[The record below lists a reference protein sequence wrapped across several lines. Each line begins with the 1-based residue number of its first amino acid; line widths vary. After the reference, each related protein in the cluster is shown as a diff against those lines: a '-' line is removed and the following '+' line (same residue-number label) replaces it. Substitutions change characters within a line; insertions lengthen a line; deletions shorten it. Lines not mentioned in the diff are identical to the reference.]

1 MNDLLIMNVRCHTF
15 TEDQSEHSVWIQ
27 NGQIVSFDPSS
38 QQLSSNVPRVDGGG
52 RLLTAGLID
61 LHIHGIEQW
70 LFESGPDALVDGV
83 NALAKYG
90 VTTVLPTLY
99 RVMSED
105 QFEVLSTL
113 SEALDN
119 CLGVN
124 VAGFHLEG
132 PFLKLSGAGAQTRD
146 GDVAYLDRLIEATQ
160 GRISAMSIS
169 PDTPGVLPVIR
180 HLVKQG
186 IAVFMTHTQADV
198 DQTLAAIEA
207 GARHA
212 THFYDVFPAPEI
224 IEAGVRP
231 VGCVETILA
240 DPKVSVDFIADGVH
254 VHPMAIKMALATK
267 GADGVILITDANIGA
282 GLGEGVYDTP
292 WGFTVRVREGDAAR
306 IDLPGDR
313 RHGSLAGSALTMPRG
328 IANLRQ
334 WLKIP
339 DDQVWAMATR
349 NPAHRMGWLNKG
361 VLTVGSDADLVI
373 WDDDDQGLR
382 PWKTFVG
389 GRCVFNVGGK

>member
-27 NGQIVSFDPSS
+27 NGQIASYDPLP
-38 QQLSSNVPRVDGGG
+38 QQHSSNIPRVDGGG

-70 LFESGPDALVDGV
+70 LFESGPDVLIQGV
-83 NALAKYG
+83 NALASQG

-105 QFEVLSTL
+105 QLSML
-113 SEALDN
+113 SMLADALDD
-119 CLGVN
+119 CMDVN
-124 VAGFHLEG
+124 VPGFHLEG
-132 PFLKLSGAGAQTRD
+132 PFLKLAGAGAQTRV
-146 GDVAYLDRLIEATQ
+146 GDVAYLDRLIDAAK

-169 PDTPGVLPVIR
+169 PDAPEILPVIR
-180 HLVKQG
+180 HLVKHG
-186 IAVFMTHTQADV
+186 IVVFMTHTQADV
-198 DQTLAAIEA
+198 DQTLAAIDA

-224 IEAGVRP
+224 TEAGARP

-254 VHPMAIKMALATK
+254 VHPMAIKMALAAK
-267 GADGVILITDANIGA
+267 GDSGVILITDANIGA

-292 WGFTVRVREGDAAR
+292 WGFAVRVREGDAAR
-306 IDLPGDR
+306 IQMPGDP

-328 IANLRQ
+328 IANLRR
-334 WLKIP
+334 WLEVP
-339 DDQVWAMATR
+339 EDQVWAMGTR

-389 GRCVFNVGGK
+389 GRCVFNVGGQ